1 MSLAGARRFLYERT
15 TCWFLENL
23 ASDACAPLAHG
34 VDFGLS
40 ARFEPLALVRDS
52 QFGWWAS
59 GRLGQGLG
67 HQQP

>member
-1 MSLAGARRFLYERT
+1 MPLAGARCFLHERN

-40 ARFEPLALVRDS
+40 PRFEPLALVRVR

-59 GRLGQGLG
+59 GSLGQGLG
-67 HQQP
+67 HQ